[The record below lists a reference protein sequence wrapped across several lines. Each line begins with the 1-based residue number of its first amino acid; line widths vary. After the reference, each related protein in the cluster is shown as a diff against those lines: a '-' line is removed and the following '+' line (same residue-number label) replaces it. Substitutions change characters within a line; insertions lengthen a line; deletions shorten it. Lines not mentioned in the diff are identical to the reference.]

1 MIFILII
8 IFGAIL
14 SVMGPWWIVA
24 AVSFI
29 VCRWKATSAKQA
41 FGQSALALT
50 ALWLGYSLYINLSSE
65 VNMTNKMAGILTG
78 TSQGFGSI
86 QNGLMIFG
94 LTSFLAILIG
104 GLAGLAGYKLKEL

>member
-1 MIFILII
+1 MIFILILV
-8 IFGAIL
+8 FGAIL
-14 SVMGPWWIVA
+14 SVMGPWWISA

-41 FGQSALALT
+41 FGQSALSLST
-50 ALWLGYSLYINLSSE
+50 LWLAYATFINMTSE
-65 VNMTNKMAGILTG
+65 VNMANKIAAVLTS
-78 TSQGFGSI
+78 TADGFGPI

-94 LTSFLAILIG
+94 ITSFLAITIG